1 MDQGNS
7 STLAG
12 GNIESNLEAI
22 AQNLGQFPTSQPS
35 EALSALQEEAQHRLG
50 EMQRLQLQQEEL
62 WRNAKDQQADLLKEV
77 QEAKEAGLRRL
88 REQETA
94 AGKLLAALGAEGT
107 SSGYRTTAG
116 DEEKQASF
124 WRWIAMGAGVVG
136 AALAVTL
143 FVWWQGQGIE
153 DLAARFGVTV
163 PVLLLAVYA
172 GSQSAGHRNQER
184 EARRLEL
191 AFGSV
196 DAYLAD
202 LDSVKRAELKGMLTS
217 GLFRSEHGDSV
228 NAEGYPTVADLS
240 GS

>member
-1 MDQGNS
+1 
-7 STLAG
+7 
-12 GNIESNLEAI
+12 
-22 AQNLGQFPTSQPS
+22 
-35 EALSALQEEAQHRLG
+35 
-50 EMQRLQLQQEEL
+50 
-62 WRNAKDQQADLLKEV
+62 
-77 QEAKEAGLRRL
+77 
-88 REQETA
+88 
-94 AGKLLAALGAEGT
+94 
-107 SSGYRTTAG
+107 
-116 DEEKQASF
+116 
-124 WRWIAMGAGVVG
+124 MGAGVVG

-228 NAEGYPTVADLS
+228 NAEGYPTVADLFRLLNETIKRVPPA
-240 GS
+240 